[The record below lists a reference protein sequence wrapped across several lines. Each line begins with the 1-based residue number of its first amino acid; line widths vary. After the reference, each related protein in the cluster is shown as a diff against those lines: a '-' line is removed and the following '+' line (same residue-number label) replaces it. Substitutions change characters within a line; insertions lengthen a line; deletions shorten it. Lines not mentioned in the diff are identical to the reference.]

1 MLEARIQQ
9 QFFESADL
17 AYQLADGLSRPIA
30 DAAQSAVGCLTAGGK
45 LLACGQG
52 GGQWM
57 AQWLCSALMLR
68 FERERPPLAALPL
81 GPGLAQPL
89 FGHGMSLA
97 DPAQSLALQVRALGQ
112 PGDLL
117 VACCAH
123 SDDPAVGAAI
133 REAHAKDMS
142 VVLLGGGD
150 NAPPAGSLPSLL
162 GETDVWI
169 AVPHERLARVHELH
183 LLVLHALCDAIDLQL
198 LGDADEPV

>member
-17 AYQLADGLSRPIA
+17 MYQVADGVTRPVA
-30 DAAQSAVGCLTAGGK
+30 DASQAIVGCLTAGGK
-45 LLACGQG
+45 LLACGHG
-52 GGQWM
+52 GGQLL
-57 AQWLCSALMLR
+57 AQWFASALMLR
-68 FERERPPLAALPL
+68 FERERPPLAALAL

-89 FGHGMSLA
+89 VPHGELDA
-97 DPAQSLALQVRALGQ
+97 DPQLALALQLRALGQ

-117 VACCAH
+117 LACCAAG
-123 SDDPAVGAAI
+123 DDPAMLAAV

-142 VVLLGGGD
+142 VVLLSG
-150 NAPPAGSLPSLL
+150 AATEAAALPALL

-183 LLVLHALCDAIDLQL
+183 LLVLHALCDAIDVQL
-198 LGDADEPV
+198 LGDAEPA

>member
-17 AYQLADGLSRPIA
+17 IYQVADGVTRPVAEASQAI
-30 DAAQSAVGCLTAGGK
+30 VGCLTAGGR
-45 LLACGQG
+45 LLACGHG
-52 GGQWM
+52 GGQLL
-57 AQWLCSALMLR
+57 AQWFASALMLR
-68 FERERPPLAALPL
+68 FERERPPLAALAL

-89 FGHGMSLA
+89 VL
-97 DPAQSLALQVRALGQ
+97 PAELDAEPTLALQLRALGQ

-117 VACCAH
+117 LACCAAG
-123 SDDPAVGAAI
+123 DDPAMLAAV

-142 VVLLGGGD
+142 VVLLSG
-150 NAPPAGSLPSLL
+150 ATTEAAALPALL

-198 LGDADEPV
+198 LGDAEPA